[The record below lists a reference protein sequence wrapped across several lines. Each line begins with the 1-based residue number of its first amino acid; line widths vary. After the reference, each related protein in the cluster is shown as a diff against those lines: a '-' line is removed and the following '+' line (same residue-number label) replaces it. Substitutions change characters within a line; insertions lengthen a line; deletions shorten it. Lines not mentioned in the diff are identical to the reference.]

1 VREIIPLISS
11 SVKGPLGVCH
21 LPRLWLKILL
31 HASGRLPEG
40 YRHGAGGFDEMTCT
54 HLGIKAADLVRF
66 VEGRRPTYLECEA
79 WVRDHAKKLSPETIA
94 DHNEAILTW
103 EKSANAAAEQR
114 ADIGIPDWSLT
125 NSVALNDLD
134 DWMRVYRALE
144 AMRPKFSTRASLP
157 PAAADADADEAEV
170 ELEE

>member
-54 HLGIKAADLVRF
+54 HLGIKASDFVRF
-66 VEGRRPTYLECEA
+66 IEGRRPTYLECEE
-79 WVRDHAKKLSPETIA
+79 WVRKNARKLTPQTIA
-94 DHNEAILTW
+94 DHNESILLW
-103 EKSANAAAEQR
+103 EKSANASAEQR
-114 ADIGIPDWSLT
+114 EALGISDRSL
-125 NSVALNDLD
+125 NNAVALNDLE
-134 DWMRVYRALE
+134 DWTRIHEALE
-144 AMRPKFSTRASLP
+144 THRAKHSSHIAVRS
-157 PAAADADADEAEV
+157 AAREAEGA
-170 ELEE
+170 